1 MARPHV
7 LILMTDQ
14 QRADSL
20 GCAGHPQLAT
30 PNIDRLATG
39 GIRFAQATTASPLCM
54 PARASF
60 ATSLYPHNHGIW
72 RNQGQLATE
81 QTLFQSLK
89 SAGYFTA
96 AIGKSHYY
104 EPRQV
109 GGHVRDREGYM
120 RGLGIDY
127 VHETTG
133 AQATIHMQSYIT
145 DEWKKKGVWEAIA
158 SDFHQRQAVGGL
170 VVEPSRAP
178 VEDHL
183 DSYVGRQAAAFVDR
197 YDVDLPLCLFVGFPG
212 PHDPF
217 DAPGPYASMY
227 SPAQT
232 PPPIPAPHRD
242 PALPR
247 EIGSKKAFNVWPADK
262 LEPVAQARAN
272 YYGKI
277 SLIDAWVGRILDAFE
292 RRRWLDDTLVVFLS
306 DHGDMLGDHGR
317 LKKSTFHE
325 SNVRIPLIMHWPAR
339 IAANA
344 VSDALA
350 EIGDVFP
357 TLAEATGCEASTRRL
372 GRSLWPAIA
381 DSGIELREFQLA
393 EIEFGDRQFM
403 LRSERYKLA
412 VDSESRAYM
421 LYDLAHDPTEQRNL
435 AGDESL
441 KALQRELQRSLTRRL
456 EETGYDGTPRRAAAP
471 HNP

>member
-60 ATSLYPHNHGIW
+60 ARSLYPHNHGIW

-158 SDFHQRQAVGGL
+158 SDFHQRQAAGGL
-170 VVEPSRAP
+170 V
-178 VEDHL
+178 
-183 DSYVGRQAAAFVDR
+183 
-197 YDVDLPLCLFVGFPG
+197 C
-212 PHDPF
+212 
-217 DAPGPYASMY
+217 
-227 SPAQT
+227 
-232 PPPIPAPHRD
+232 
-242 PALPR
+242 
-247 EIGSKKAFNVWPADK
+247 
-262 LEPVAQARAN
+262 
-272 YYGKI
+272 
-277 SLIDAWVGRILDAFE
+277 
-292 RRRWLDDTLVVFLS
+292 
-306 DHGDMLGDHGR
+306 
-317 LKKSTFHE
+317 
-325 SNVRIPLIMHWPAR
+325 
-339 IAANA
+339 
-344 VSDALA
+344 
-350 EIGDVFP
+350 
-357 TLAEATGCEASTRRL
+357 
-372 GRSLWPAIA
+372 
-381 DSGIELREFQLA
+381 
-393 EIEFGDRQFM
+393 
-403 LRSERYKLA
+403 
-412 VDSESRAYM
+412 
-421 LYDLAHDPTEQRNL
+421 
-435 AGDESL
+435 
-441 KALQRELQRSLTRRL
+441 
-456 EETGYDGTPRRAAAP
+456 
-471 HNP
+471 